1 MDITLVCHEVN
12 TRHFPLEERYE
23 RLDVDYLKTPGLTAN
38 RSKILWGLLMLYFFN
53 QMLLT
58 LCDTQKAGVD
68 NDTRLMYYNKV
79 NMFPSSYQLSNK
91 MGTGYGHQLYY
102 PTVNEFVKFDGV
114 VVGDIIHGRDERA
127 AYRC

>member
-1 MDITLVCHEVN
+1 MTL
-12 TRHFPLEERYE
+12 Y
-23 RLDVDYLKTPGLTAN
+23 
-38 RSKILWGLLMLYFFN
+38 
-53 QMLLT
+53 
-58 LCDTQKAGVD
+58 DTQKAGVD

-91 MGTGYGHQLYY
+91 MGARYGHKLPL

-114 VVGDIIHGRDERA
+114 VVREIIHRRDERA